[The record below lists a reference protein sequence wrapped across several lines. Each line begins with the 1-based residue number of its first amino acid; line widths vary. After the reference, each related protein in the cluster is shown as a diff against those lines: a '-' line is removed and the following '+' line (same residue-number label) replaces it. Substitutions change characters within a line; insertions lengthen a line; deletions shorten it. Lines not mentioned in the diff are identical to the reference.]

1 MSIEHIIY
9 IYLYVPTSSIF
20 TRVTVQTREENKNN
34 EQTNYIHVINDTH
47 RLIDLV
53 VIIYIRNVRYKME
66 LEKH

>member
-20 TRVTVQTREENKNN
+20 TRVTVQTRGENKNN